1 MEKFIQAI
9 VDRDFETATKELEGM
24 ANSFG
29 FYHEVPE
36 IAEALEPYRADAV
49 EFCGAFLKAMV
60 QRYPDGRDEK
70 SIGIAKTILDE
81 ITLES
86 SRQADSAVRSRIVE
100 ASMHPTVMQQAAQ
113 LVFCVLG
120 QYEMIPERLKT
131 YRDWWRMPLI

>member
-9 VDRDFETATKELEGM
+9 ADADFETATKELEGM

-29 FYHEVPE
+29 FYHKVLE
-36 IAEALEPYRADAV
+36 IAEALGPYRANAV

-70 SIGIAKTILDE
+70 SIGVAKTLLDE
-81 ITLES
+81 VTIES
-86 SRQADSAVRSRIVE
+86 SRQADQAVRSRIVD

-113 LVFCVLG
+113 VAFYFLDQQGMV
-120 QYEMIPERLKT
+120 PERLKP
-131 YRDWWRMPLI
+131 YKDWWRMPLI